1 MRMRRSRMQQI
12 YLKNKVVEK
21 DREGSPVVTYNDA
34 KKMMVEVWPASGK
47 LQTEQYGNRL
57 NYIQN
62 CKIDGEYKILY
73 KNGKTIYKFR
83 EFSLCEGDGICLYS
97 GKDNEPDYKIISIK
111 PYRPLYMEVEKL

>member
-1 MRMRRSRMQQI
+1 
-12 YLKNKVVEK
+12 
-21 DREGSPVVTYNDA
+21 
-34 KKMMVEVWPASGK
+34 MVEVWPASGK